1 MSHQGHHQGPY
12 TRPKGP
18 KGKGKGKGERGK
30 SGQKGEEAAE
40 RQNRG
45 WSQQRRTANR
55 EENFAAEAR
64 TALAELEEN
73 RAELMYC
80 RTEETEEAAKKRT
93 NKQRLLT
100 AGRLSSRLR
109 EELAAE
115 EWQNEASSSLSSRL
129 QEEVAAEE
137 WQNEASSSLSSRL
150 QEEVEA
156 EELQKQVYMH
166 EHAEAKESVL
176 LLHALNERLL
186 QRGGPPAP
194 TPARSSNQNN
204 SSSGLVC
211 FLPA

>member
-64 TALAELEEN
+64 TALAELEEH

-129 QEEVAAEE
+129 QEEVSFFEYLE
-137 WQNEASSSLSSRL
+137 KI
-150 QEEVEA
+150 
-156 EELQKQVYMH
+156 ELYCSKKNYNLGIFR
-166 EHAEAKESVL
+166 ELENFVL
-176 LLHALNERLL
+176 L
-186 QRGGPPAP
+186 
-194 TPARSSNQNN
+194 
-204 SSSGLVC
+204 
-211 FLPA
+211 F

>member
-1 MSHQGHHQGPY
+1 
-12 TRPKGP
+12 
-18 KGKGKGKGERGK
+18 
-30 SGQKGEEAAE
+30 
-40 RQNRG
+40 
-45 WSQQRRTANR
+45 
-55 EENFAAEAR
+55 
-64 TALAELEEN
+64 
-73 RAELMYC
+73 MYC

>member
-80 RTEETEEAAKKRT
+80 RTEETEEAAKKRR

-109 EELAAE
+109 EEL
-115 EWQNEASSSLSSRL
+115 
-129 QEEVAAEE
+129 AAEE

>member
-129 QEEVAAEE
+129 QEEV
-137 WQNEASSSLSSRL
+137 
-150 QEEVEA
+150 EA

>member
-18 KGKGKGKGERGK
+18 KGKGKGKGERGT

-129 QEEVAAEE
+129 QEEV
-137 WQNEASSSLSSRL
+137 
-150 QEEVEA
+150 EA

-204 SSSGLVC
+204 SSGLVC